1 MVVIRLNTA
10 LESAAAHGSISYGP
24 LTPARL
30 YAVLHGGQPSSTELA
45 AVYQAHS
52 ETPLHRLATL
62 AREIDPPFDVLDQR
76 FTALFGK
83 TLKEAQQWNPG
94 GH

>member
-1 MVVIRLNTA
+1 MRLNTA
-10 LESAAAHGSISYGP
+10 LESAAAHGSTSYGP

-30 YAVLHGGQPSSTELA
+30 YAILHGGQPSRTELA
-45 AVYQAHS
+45 AVYQALS

-62 AREIDPPFDVLDQR
+62 AREIDLPFDVLDQR

-83 TLKEAQQWNPG
+83 TLREAQQWNLG

>member
-1 MVVIRLNTA
+1 MLRNTA
-10 LESAAAHGSISYGP
+10 LESAAAHGSTSYGP
-24 LTPARL
+24 LTPVRL
-30 YAVLHGGQPSSTELA
+30 HAVLRGSQPSRTELA
-45 AVYQAHS
+45 AVYQALS

-62 AREIDPPFDVLDQR
+62 AREIDLPFDALDER

-83 TLKEAQQWNPG
+83 TLREAQQWNLG